1 MIDRT
6 DSIVMISDVSVTTE
20 SNGLNEIAV
29 DCWWRMSSV
38 THVSGVSK
46 AIHGGHVGEGT
57 VTFLT
62 IYIYSQDLPTVN
74 N

>member
-29 DCWWRMSSV
+29 DCWWRVSSV

-57 VTFLT
+57 VTFNYLST
-62 IYIYSQDLPTVN
+62 
-74 N
+74 